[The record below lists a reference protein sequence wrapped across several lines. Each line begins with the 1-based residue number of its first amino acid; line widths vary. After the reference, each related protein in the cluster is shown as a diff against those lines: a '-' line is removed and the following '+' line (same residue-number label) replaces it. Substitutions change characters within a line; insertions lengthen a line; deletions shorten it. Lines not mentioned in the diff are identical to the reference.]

1 MSGQR
6 GAGSGK
12 RTLTF
17 TEDDLDSNR
26 VSHSVLKFVGKIPAA
41 MEAGDAVRCLSMA
54 AAEYL
59 GTLSDG
65 LEGVST
71 LRSYVSN
78 GRGTLPYAVTSCF
91 VVPPD
96 LRDALLGRRDAR
108 FWVELPAPWGGHA
121 LVEFGADE
129 LQEVHLVG
137 LPVGLRLNCIWDK
150 LLQAGINVQD
160 MEPLTDPATQLP
172 RADAA
177 RAFLPASC
185 RVDMLDLQG
194 PDGPL
199 AAVQV
204 HRISRLPPAPGE
216 QPGAGSYAAAVAGGA
231 RPPPRPP
238 AAASVAAAVAAAVA
252 APASAAPAAAP
263 ASAAV
268 AAATATFAAPAAA
281 APASPRATR
290 GQQAWRPQQQQPAPR
305 RPPSHARQRSSQ
317 RGRPPAAAAPGSRRG
332 SPGVSPKRQCIG
344 DAAAPS
350 LASPNPFGQLGDV
363 TDMDADAA
371 AMAAQ
376 LTAAEVVPDGST
388 GTGGS

>member
-1 MSGQR
+1 MPAQR
-6 GAGSGK
+6 GAGSGR
-12 RTLTF
+12 RTLRF
-17 TEDDLDSNR
+17 TEDDLESNR

-41 MEAGDAVRCLSMA
+41 MEAGDAVRCLVVA
-54 AAEYL
+54 AAAYL
-59 GTLSDG
+59 GTLPDG

-78 GRGTLPYAVTSCF
+78 GSGALPYAVTACF
-91 VVPPD
+91 VVPPE
-96 LRDALLGRRDAR
+96 LRDVLLGRRDAR

-137 LPVGLRLNCIWDK
+137 LPIGLRLNCIWEK
-150 LLQAGINVQD
+150 LLQADINVQD

-185 RVDMLDLQG
+185 RVDSLELQG

-199 AAVQV
+199 AVVKV

-238 AAASVAAAVAAAVA
+238 AAAAASAAAAIAAAPAVPAPA

-263 ASAAV
+263 ASAAAAA
-268 AAATATFAAPAAA
+268 AAATFAASPRAARGQQAQRRQQQPAPPRSPSRTRQRSLQRGRAPAAA
-281 APASPRATR
+281 AL
-290 GQQAWRPQQQQPAPR
+290 
-305 RPPSHARQRSSQ
+305 
-317 RGRPPAAAAPGSRRG
+317 GSRRG

-350 LASPNPFGQLGDV
+350 LASPNPFGQLGGV

-371 AMAAQ
+371 AVAAQ
-376 LTAAEVVPDGST
+376 LTAAEVMPDGST